1 VSDATGARANV
12 GDREVRTGRIY
23 LGTARRARGRARAR
37 GVEASREAVRE
48 AAREAVR
55 EAARELCEK

>member
-1 VSDATGARANV
+1 MSDATGARANV

-48 AAREAVR
+48 AARE
-55 EAARELCEK
+55 LCEKR

>member
-1 VSDATGARANV
+1 MSDATGARANA

-23 LGTARRARGRARAR
+23 LGTARRARGRGRTR

-48 AAREAVR
+48 APRES
-55 EAARELCEK
+55 CEE